1 MAVGVPKGGGVCS
14 SCKMTPCQSAVPPGT
29 HIPSPHPLFLTILD
43 ITDLSSHLSSW
54 QVDGLPEALHSEGVG
69 CNYSA
74 SMVKDTWKNLQSFQ
88 GGNALFTHPNTP
100 IKCPGAPQKIMYL
113 TDDYLRKVR
122 FLLLKT
128 VTVCTPPL

>member
-1 MAVGVPKGGGVCS
+1 MGVPKGGGVIS
-14 SCKMTPCQSAVPPGT
+14 SCKMTHHVSQQCHLAPIYLAPP
-29 HIPSPHPLFLTILD
+29 PFLTILD

-88 GGNALFTHPNTP
+88 GGNALFTLPSTP
-100 IKCPGAPQKIMYL
+100 IKCLGAPQKIMYL